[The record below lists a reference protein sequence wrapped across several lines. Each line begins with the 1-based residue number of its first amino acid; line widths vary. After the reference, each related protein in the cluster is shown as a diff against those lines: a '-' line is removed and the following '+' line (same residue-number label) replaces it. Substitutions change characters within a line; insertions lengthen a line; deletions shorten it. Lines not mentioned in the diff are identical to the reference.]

1 MTQTKTNSTV
11 KQTTKTKSAVE
22 KENAELREQI
32 AQLTEMINAIKAKDC
47 PQEENNN
54 ESDYNTSDL
63 SSADIPE
70 GKSILVMSLSDGE
83 VYLHNGEGRTFHFD
97 RFGAKRQI
105 VYRDLL
111 GILSTDRPFI
121 EEGVVYIC
129 DKDVV
134 SANYLEDAYSK
145 FISVDK
151 IENILSFSVDEIS
164 TMVSNT
170 TKPIQETII
179 SKMVEKLNKNEYV
192 DYNKIAAIGNA
203 VTPKCDIQSLA
214 FTMKNK

>member
-1 MTQTKTNSTV
+1 MAETKSTV
-11 KQTTKTKSAVE
+11 STTKPATKSKVAVE
-22 KENAELREQI
+22 KENAELKEQL
-32 AQLTEMINAIKAKDC
+32 AALMEMVNNLKAENKEIKETLPMATL
-47 PQEENNN
+47 
-54 ESDYNTSDL
+54 ESTDST
-63 SSADIPE
+63 DIPE

-83 VYLHNGEGRTFHFD
+83 VYLHNGEGRTFNFD

-111 GILSTDRPFI
+111 GILSTDRQFI

-134 SANYLEDAYSK
+134 AANYLEDAYSK
-145 FISVDK
+145 FLTADM

-164 TMVSNT
+164 TMVANT
-170 TKPIQETII
+170 THPIQETII
-179 SKMVEKLNKNEYV
+179 TRMITKLNKNEYV

-203 VTPKCDIQSLA
+203 VTPKCDIQALA
-214 FTMKNK
+214 FSMRDK